1 MPIGCGLISNE
12 ATGFTEAPRECD
24 RKAHTFLCSFL
35 VIDSEMQLSVK
46 IMDNI
51 KKVKAD
57 LIAEIE
63 KRVSDRILEQTN
75 ADLLIK
81 LINYADSLDEAINI
95 AALGT
100 TYKRTGLHFD
110 KRLEKMSNTIKYFKK
125 NETLS
130 FHTDDNKPTHKLII
144 GDNYEALQNLLIQYR
159 GKVNV
164 IYIDPP
170 YGKDSMGEF
179 AATNYNNA
187 ITRDNLLSMLYP
199 RLQLAKQLLS
209 DDGVIFCSIDDKN
222 QAYVKCLFDEVMGE
236 GNFIACAP
244 RKTGAGDAA
253 TRSSSELRKPF
264 DYLLIYKRGND
275 TELQKKIVGEKEYKY
290 CDKLGNYKLDKFQ
303 ASGSDA
309 TRKARPNLYYPIYVT
324 KNSLLSLKK
333 TEDCIKTIL
342 PQKINGEDGR
352 WMWKPEK
359 FEKDKDDYLFCDGT
373 CIFRKTY
380 YDEEEDQNIY
390 QVEKAWIDGG
400 EFRNAKGTSDLSE
413 IISKNI
419 FKNPKPIALVEWC
432 INLVPKKDNQIILDF
447 FGGSGTTGHAVLD
460 LNRSEKK
467 EGNLLEDSQE
477 EGNRTFILCQLNEK
491 TETTP
496 NGIAYDVTS
505 KRLKRIMTGECYDG
519 SKDFKWL
526 EKNEPYGGNLDVY
539 EIGSVSNFEWTEGKT
554 PFDVIDETLYGKEK
568 FATVREKI
576 EWVCGNFDKTQK
588 YLEKLNEEE

>member
-1 MPIGCGLISNE
+1 M
-12 ATGFTEAPRECD
+12 
-24 RKAHTFLCSFL
+24 
-35 VIDSEMQLSVK
+35 
-46 IMDNI
+46 
-51 KKVKAD
+51 
-57 LIAEIE
+57 
-63 KRVSDRILEQTN
+63 
-75 ADLLIK
+75 LIK
-81 LINYADSLDEAINI
+81 LIKNADSLDEAINI

-110 KRLEKMSNTIKYFKK
+110 KRLEKMGTTIKYFKK
-125 NETLS
+125 NEELS
-130 FHTDDNKPTHKLII
+130 FHTDDKKTTNKLII

-159 GKVNV
+159 GKIDV

-199 RLQLAKQLLS
+199 RLILAKQLLS

-222 QAYVKCLFDEVMGE
+222 QAYVKCLFDEVFGE
-236 GNFIACAP
+236 MNFIACAP

-264 DYLLIYKRGND
+264 DYLLIFKRGND
-275 TELQKKIVGEKEYKY
+275 AELQKKIVGEKEYKY

-324 KNSLLSLKK
+324 KNNSLSLKE
-333 TEDCIKTIL
+333 TEDCIETIL
-342 PQKINGEDGR
+342 PQKVNGEDGR

-359 FEKDKDDYLFCDGT
+359 FEKDKDDYLIYDGST
-373 CIFRKTY
+373 IYRKTY
-380 YDEEEDQNIY
+380 YVEEQDQNIY

-413 IISKNI
+413 IIGKNI

-447 FGGSGTTGHAVLD
+447 FGGSGTTGQAVLD
-460 LNRSEKK
+460 INRKDAK
-467 EGNLLEDSQE
+467 EGNLLNGAIP

-491 TETTP
+491 TDTTP
-496 NGIAYDVTS
+496 NGIAYDVTT

-519 SKDFKWL
+519 TKDFDWIK
-526 EKNEPYGGNLDVY
+526 KNKPYGGNLDVY
-539 EIGSVSNFEWTEGKT
+539 EINSVNNGEWVKGKT
-554 PFDVIDETLYGKEK
+554 PFDVIDETLYGQEKFKTIKEK
-568 FATVREKI
+568 I
-576 EWVCGNFDKTQK
+576 DWVCGNFDKAQK
-588 YLEKLNEEE
+588 YVENDGEWLKRIKGEK

>member
-1 MPIGCGLISNE
+1 MN
-12 ATGFTEAPRECD
+12 ATKE
-24 RKAHTFLCSFL
+24 S
-35 VIDSEMQLSVK
+35 
-46 IMDNI
+46 
-51 KKVKAD
+51 

-63 KRVSDRILEQTN
+63 KRVSDKILEQSN

-81 LINYADSLDEAINI
+81 LIKNADSLDEAINI

-110 KRLEKMSNTIKYFKK
+110 KRLEKMGETIKYFKK
-125 NETLS
+125 NEALS
-130 FHTDDNKPTHKLII
+130 FHTDDKKPTHKLII

-159 GKVNV
+159 GMIDV

-199 RLQLAKQLLS
+199 RLILAKQLLS
-209 DDGVIFCSIDDKN
+209 DEGVIFCSIDDKN

-236 GNFIACAP
+236 SNFIACAP

-264 DYLLIYKRGND
+264 DYLLIFKRGND
-275 TELQKKIVGEKEYKY
+275 AELQKKIVGEKEYKY
-290 CDKLGNYKLDKFQ
+290 CDQLGNYKLDKFQ

-324 KNSLLSLKK
+324 KNKSLSLKE
-333 TEDCIKTIL
+333 TEDCIETIL
-342 PQKINGEDGR
+342 PQKVNGEDGR

-359 FEKDKDDYLFCDGT
+359 FEKDKDDYLIYDGAT
-373 CIFRKTY
+373 IYRKTY
-380 YDEEEDQNIY
+380 YDEEQDQNIY

-413 IISKNI
+413 IIGKNM
-419 FKNPKPIALVEWC
+419 FNNPKPIALVEWC
-432 INLVPKKDNQIILDF
+432 INLVPKKEKQIILDF
-447 FGGSGTTGHAVLD
+447 FAGSATTGHAVLD
-460 LNRSEKK
+460 LNRSEAKDSD
-467 EGNLLEDSQE
+467 LLEE
-477 EGNRTFILCQLNEK
+477 EIPEGNRTFILCQLKENLDEALKSAIGGAK
-491 TETTP
+491 TTIE
-496 NGIAYDVTS
+496 NQIALCDKIGRPHELSEITAERVRRVMLGS
-505 KRLKRIMTGECYDG
+505 SLDG
-519 SKDFKWL
+519 TKDFEWAK
-526 EKNEPYGGNLDVY
+526 KNKPYGGNLDVY
-539 EIGSVSNFEWTEGKT
+539 EIESVSNFEWTEGKT

-568 FATVREKI
+568 FANIKEKI

-588 YLEKLNEEE
+588 YLVQQKTEE

>member
-1 MPIGCGLISNE
+1 MPIRYEPISNE

-51 KKVKAD
+51 KNVKAD

-81 LINYADSLDEAINI
+81 LINNADSLDEAINI

-130 FHTDDNKPTHKLII
+130 FHTDDDKPTHKLII

-209 DDGVIFCSIDDKN
+209 DDGVIFCSIDDRN
-222 QAYVKCLFDEVMGE
+222 FAYAKCLFDEIFGE
-236 GNFIACAP
+236 NKFVCNCIWQK
-244 RKTGAGDAA
+244 KTGA
-253 TRSSSELRKPF
+253 
-264 DYLLIYKRGND
+264 
-275 TELQKKIVGEKEYKY
+275 
-290 CDKLGNYKLDKFQ
+290 
-303 ASGSDA
+303 SDA
-309 TRKARPNLYYPIYVT
+309 KGIAVVTEYILVYCNNSDNSLWNKTFTQNINSFDKKRYRFTDKYETDRGAYYPDNLDRGGLNYSDSMNYGIKCPDGTISFPNGRLSYVNDGWIWKWSKEKVQWGIENGFIEFRKSKDKECGWAVCY
-324 KNSLLSLKK
+324 KNYMYVDNENNPIDRCAPFKNII
-333 TEDCIKTIL
+333 TGIL
-342 PQKINGEDGR
+342 NGEGTTDL
-352 WMWKPEK
+352 
-359 FEKDKDDYLFCDGT
+359 KDMEL
-373 CIFRKTY
+373 
-380 YDEEEDQNIY
+380 N
-390 QVEKAWIDGG
+390 V
-400 EFRNAKGTSDLSE
+400 
-413 IISKNI
+413 
-419 FKNPKPIALVEWC
+419 FKNPKPKSLITYLIKS
-432 INLVPKKDNQIILDF
+432 INNPDSLILDF
-447 FGGSGTTGHAVLD
+447 FAGSGTTGHAVLD
-460 LNRSEKK
+460 LNKQD
-467 EGNLLEDSQE
+467 G
-477 EGNRTFILCQLNEK
+477 GNRTFILCQLNEK

-505 KRLKRIMTGECYDG
+505 KRIKRIMTGECYDG
-519 SKDFKWL
+519 TKDFKWL

-539 EIGSVSNFEWTEGKT
+539 EIGSVSNFEWAEGKT

-568 FATVREKI
+568 FASVREKI

>member
-1 MPIGCGLISNE
+1 MN
-12 ATGFTEAPRECD
+12 ATKE
-24 RKAHTFLCSFL
+24 S
-35 VIDSEMQLSVK
+35 
-46 IMDNI
+46 
-51 KKVKAD
+51 

-63 KRVSDRILEQTN
+63 KRVSDKILEQTN

-81 LINYADSLDEAINI
+81 LINNADTLDEAINI

-110 KRLEKMSNTIKYFKK
+110 KRLEKMSDTIKYFKK
-125 NETLS
+125 NEVLS

-159 GKVNV
+159 GKIDV

-199 RLQLAKQLLS
+199 RLTLAKQLLS
-209 DDGVIFCSIDDKN
+209 DEGVIFCSIDDKN
-222 QAYVKCLFDEVMGE
+222 QAYVKCLFDEVIGE
-236 GNFIACAP
+236 SNFIACAP

-264 DYLLIYKRGND
+264 DYLLIFKRGND
-275 TELQKKIVGEKEYKY
+275 AELQKKIVGEKEYKY
-290 CDKLGNYKLDKFQ
+290 CDQLGNYKLDKFQ

-324 KNSLLSLKK
+324 KNKSLSLKE
-333 TEDCIKTIL
+333 TEDCIETIL
-342 PQKINGEDGR
+342 PQKVNGEDGR

-359 FEKDKDDYLFCDGT
+359 FEKDKDDYLIYDGAT
-373 CIFRKTY
+373 IYRKTY
-380 YDEEEDQNIY
+380 YDEEQDQNIY

-413 IISKNI
+413 IIGKNM
-419 FKNPKPIALVEWC
+419 FNNPKPIALVEWC
-432 INLVPKKDNQIILDF
+432 INLVPKKEKQIILDF
-447 FGGSGTTGHAVLD
+447 FAGSATTGHAVLD
-460 LNRSEKK
+460 LNRSEAKDSD
-467 EGNLLEDSQE
+467 LLEE
-477 EGNRTFILCQLNEK
+477 EVPEGNRTFILCQLNENLDEALKSAIGGAK
-491 TETTP
+491 TTIE
-496 NGIAYDVTS
+496 NQIALCDKIGRPHELSEITAERVRRVMLGS
-505 KRLKRIMTGECYDG
+505 SLDG
-519 SKDFKWL
+519 TKDFEWIK
-526 EKNEPYGGNLDVY
+526 KNKPYGGNLDVY
-539 EIGSVSNFEWTEGKT
+539 EIESVSNFEWTEGKT
-554 PFDVIDETLYGKEK
+554 PFDVIDETIYGKEK
-568 FATVREKI
+568 FANIKEKI

-588 YLEKLNEEE
+588 YLEQQKREE

>member
-1 MPIGCGLISNE
+1 MPHIELMLMPIRCEPISNE

-24 RKAHTFLCSFL
+24 RKAHSFLCSFL

-51 KKVKAD
+51 QKVKAD

-81 LINYADSLDEAINI
+81 LINNADSLDEAINI

-209 DDGVIFCSIDDKN
+209 DDGVIFCSIDDRN
-222 QAYVKCLFDEVMGE
+222 QAYIKCLFDEVFREENFAGCFPWRKRTAKSDVPFGISQDYEYILTYAKSESFEAGIE
-236 GNFIACAP
+236 GGN
-244 RKTGAGDAA
+244 RKYYETKDYPQKQWRFHDLTKQTTAKERPNSFFTMINPKNGDEYPCDPNRTWCITKETFQKYYDDGRIIFPGDYDFLKISKPVLRYWKEDDIKKAGDKFGQIAVS
-253 TRSSSELRKPF
+253 T
-264 DYLLIYKRGND
+264 
-275 TELQKKIVGEKEYKY
+275 
-290 CDKLGNYKLDKFQ
+290 KL
-303 ASGSDA
+303 
-309 TRKARPNLYYPIYVT
+309 P
-324 KNSLLSLKK
+324 
-333 TEDCIKTIL
+333 
-342 PQKINGEDGR
+342 
-352 WMWKPEK
+352 
-359 FEKDKDDYLFCDGT
+359 DDIGMSQDGT
-373 CIFRKTY
+373 KDIT
-380 YDEEEDQNIY
+380 
-390 QVEKAWIDGG
+390 QVLQGKV
-400 EFRNAKGTSDLSE
+400 FLY
-413 IISKNI
+413 
-419 FKNPKPIALVEWC
+419 PKPIKLLNYLFK
-432 INLVPKKDNQIILDF
+432 ISSDPDSLILDF
-447 FGGSGTTGHAVLD
+447 FAGSGTTGHAVLD
-460 LNRSEKK
+460 LNKQD
-467 EGNLLEDSQE
+467 G
-477 EGNRTFILCQLNEK
+477 GNRTFILCQLNEK

-505 KRLKRIMTGECYDG
+505 KRIKRIMTGECYDG
-519 SKDFKWL
+519 TKDFKWL

-554 PFDVIDETLYGKEK
+554 PFDVIDETLYDKEK
-568 FATVREKI
+568 FATMREKI

-588 YLEKLNEEE
+588 YLEKLNEE